1 MVVSKKS
8 STFAPSNKNKQ
19 QFKSITIMKT
29 YFIIE
34 HKTVITVNG
43 KPYMLKG
50 EKIYRTEFV
59 HTIKERTNVF
69 ENAKRFSTKEA
80 AQKYIDR
87 WLSNKEGDFIIK
99 GYDY

>member
-1 MVVSKKS
+1 MVVSKKC

-19 QFKSITIMKT
+19 QFKTPTIMKP

-43 KPYMLKG
+43 KPYMLQG

-59 HTIKERTNVF
+59 RTRYERTSAF
-69 ENAKRFSTKEA
+69 ECAKRFETKEA
-80 AQKYIDR
+80 AQKYIDK
-87 WLSNKEGDFIIK
+87 WLYMKDGEFIIK
-99 GYDY
+99 GYNY

>member
-1 MVVSKKS
+1 
-8 STFAPSNKNKQ
+8 
-19 QFKSITIMKT
+19 MKT

-34 HKTVITVNG
+34 NKTVITVNC
-43 KPYMLKG
+43 KPYMING

-69 ENAKRFSTKEA
+69 ENAKRFATKEA
-80 AQKYIDR
+80 AQNYIDK
-87 WLSNKEGDFIIK
+87 WLSKKDGEFIIK

>member
-1 MVVSKKS
+1 
-8 STFAPSNKNKQ
+8 
-19 QFKSITIMKT
+19 MKH

-43 KPYMLKG
+43 KPYMVKG

-59 HTIKERTNVF
+59 RTRYERTSAF
-69 ENAKRFSTKEA
+69 ECAKRFATIED
-80 AQKYIDR
+80 AQRYIDK
-87 WLSNKEGDFIIK
+87 WLYMKDGEFIVK

>member
-1 MVVSKKS
+1 
-8 STFAPSNKNKQ
+8 
-19 QFKSITIMKT
+19 MKT

-34 HKTVITVNG
+34 HKTVVTVSG

-69 ENAKRFSTKEA
+69 ESAKRFATREA
-80 AQKYIDR
+80 AQMYIDK
-87 WLSNKEGDFIIK
+87 WLSNKDGEFIIK
-99 GYDY
+99 GYYY

>member
-1 MVVSKKS
+1 
-8 STFAPSNKNKQ
+8 
-19 QFKSITIMKT
+19 MKP

-43 KPYMLKG
+43 KHFMRNG

-59 HTIKERTNVF
+59 RTRHERTSVF
-69 ENAKRFSTKEA
+69 ERAKRFSSA
-80 AQKYIDR
+80 DDAQKYIDK
-87 WLSNKEGDFIIK
+87 WLSKIDGEFIIK

>member
-1 MVVSKKS
+1 
-8 STFAPSNKNKQ
+8 
-19 QFKSITIMKT
+19 MKT

-43 KPYMLKG
+43 KPYLISGK
-50 EKIYRTEFV
+50 KCYRTEFV

-69 ENAKRFSTKEA
+69 EHAKRFATREA

-87 WLSNKEGDFIIK
+87 WLSNKDGEFTIK

>member
-1 MVVSKKS
+1 MVVTKKCS
-8 STFAPSNKNKQ
+8 IFAPSNKNKQ
-19 QFKSITIMKT
+19 QFKKLTIMKP

-43 KPYMLKG
+43 KPSMVKG

-59 HTIKERTNVF
+59 RTRYERTSKF
-69 ENAKRFSTKEA
+69 ECAKRFETPEA
-80 AQKYIDR
+80 AQKYIDK
-87 WLSNKEGDFIIK
+87 WLYTKDGEFIIK

>member
-1 MVVSKKS
+1 
-8 STFAPSNKNKQ
+8 
-19 QFKSITIMKT
+19 MKP

-59 HTIKERTNVF
+59 HTIYERTNVF
-69 ENAKRFSTKEA
+69 EHAKRFSTREA

-87 WLSNKEGDFIIK
+87 WLSEKDGEFTIK

>member
-1 MVVSKKS
+1 
-8 STFAPSNKNKQ
+8 
-19 QFKSITIMKT
+19 MKT

-43 KPYMLKG
+43 KPYMING

-59 HTIKERTNVF
+59 HTIKERTNAF
-69 ENAKRFSTKEA
+69 ENAKRFSTEED
-80 AQKYIDR
+80 AQKYIDK
-87 WLSNKEGDFIIK
+87 WLSNKDGEFIIK

>member
-1 MVVSKKS
+1 
-8 STFAPSNKNKQ
+8 
-19 QFKSITIMKT
+19 MKT

-59 HTIKERTNVF
+59 HTIKERTNMF
-69 ENAKRFSTKEA
+69 ERAKRFSTKEE
-80 AQKYIDR
+80 AQKYIEK
-87 WLSNKEGDFIIK
+87 WLSKIDGEFIIK

>member
-1 MVVSKKS
+1 
-8 STFAPSNKNKQ
+8 
-19 QFKSITIMKT
+19 MKT

-43 KPYMLKG
+43 KPYMVKG
-50 EKIYRTEFV
+50 EKTYRTEFV

-69 ENAKRFSTKEA
+69 ESAKRFATKED
-80 AQKYIDR
+80 AQKYIDK
-87 WLSNKEGDFIIK
+87 WLSMKDGEFIIK